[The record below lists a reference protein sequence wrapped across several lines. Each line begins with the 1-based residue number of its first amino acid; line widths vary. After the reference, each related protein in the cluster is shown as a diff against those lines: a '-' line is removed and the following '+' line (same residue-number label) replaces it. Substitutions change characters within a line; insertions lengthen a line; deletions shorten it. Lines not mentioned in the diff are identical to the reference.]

1 MAKAQTEMAEE
12 GLSPV
17 FLLVCMYVC
26 LYGTLQDAGLHPQPH
41 TATHSHKQPI
51 ERYRSLGHSGKA
63 WTHITIK
70 ERKMLSHPMLRIPLG
85 NLPQT
90 QSTNPQ
96 HVLQW
101 NPSSYIYAVFMT
113 IYYAGNLGDYYNW
126 AFPLKNSVRKPQQ
139 QAGWREFVLIWK
151 EKSIWVVT
159 ETKERSRL

>member
-1 MAKAQTEMAEE
+1 MAKAQTETAEE

-17 FLLVCMYVC
+17 LLSVC
-26 LYGTLQDAGLHPQPH
+26 LSVRDPTGFRPPP
-41 TATHSHKQPI
+41 TATHSHKQPV
-51 ERYRSLGHSGKA
+51 ERDRSLGHAGKA
-63 WTHITIK
+63 WTHMTIK
-70 ERKMLSHPMLRIPLG
+70 ERKMLSRPMLMIPLG

-101 NPSSYIYAVFMT
+101 NPSSYSYAVFMT

-126 AFPLKNSVRKPQQ
+126 TFPLKNSVRKPQQ

-151 EKSIWVVT
+151 EKSVWW
-159 ETKERSRL
+159 